1 MSKSE
6 AASLLHELAV
16 EFRRGHRRSR
26 EAKGKQAKVATC
38 MTCPEKEKVAENMIF
53 CRKYQFG
60 VFVNLAQT
68 TRVCEDF
75 KEGDVHG

>member
-1 MSKSE
+1 MTLVYDYRKGR
-6 AASLLHELAV
+6 AIKK
-16 EFRRGHRRSR
+16 RGHCRSR

>member
-1 MSKSE
+1 MP
-6 AASLLHELAV
+6 LTYD
-16 EFRRGHRRSR
+16 FRKRRVVKTRSHRKSR
-26 EAKGKQAKVATC
+26 ETVNGQQAKVATC

-75 KEGDVHG
+75 KEGDVHGDC